1 MGSDSN
7 SSRTPPALPDS
18 EPYLLLNR
26 QRKHRVDRGELVDFL
41 GRLVSHLQLCD
52 PFSVVLVSDPV
63 MRTYNDK
70 YRHFDKATDVLSFP
84 GDTGYLGDVVIS
96 TETAHTQAL
105 GSKTLDFDM
114 NLKRLALHGILHL
127 MGHDHEDDDGEMRSI
142 ERRLRRRFEC

>member
-1 MGSDSN
+1 
-7 SSRTPPALPDS
+7 
-18 EPYLLLNR
+18 
-26 QRKHRVDRGELVDFL
+26 
-41 GRLVSHLQLCD
+41 
-52 PFSVVLVSDPV
+52 